1 MGRTMS
7 SREFNQNP
15 SEAKRAAADGPVIVT
30 DRGEPAF
37 VLLRYDEY
45 RRLSG
50 DAGGSLLELLRQDEA
65 GADFDFEPPR
75 LDDDLVRPAGAG

>member
-1 MGRTMS
+1 MS

-15 SEAKRAAADGPVIVT
+15 SAAKRAAADAPVIVT

-37 VLLRYDEY
+37 VVLGYDEY

-50 DAGGSLLELLRQDEA
+50 GGGGSLLALLRQDEA
-65 GADFDFEPPR
+65 QADFEFEPPR
-75 LDDDLVRPAGAG
+75 LDDDDAISSRWACVC